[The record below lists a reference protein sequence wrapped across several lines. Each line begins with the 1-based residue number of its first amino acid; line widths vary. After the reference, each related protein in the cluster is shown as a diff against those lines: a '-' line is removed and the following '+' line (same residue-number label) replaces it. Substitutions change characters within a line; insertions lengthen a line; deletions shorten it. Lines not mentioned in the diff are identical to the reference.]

1 MGNAIMKSQSSS
13 TTNNSSSANSKPAAR
28 KSPPKENSMPN
39 KPSTTPKSSSMIASK
54 SSGLTNNA
62 SSVIACRKC
71 QNEQQTGKKDNTR
84 HDSRCPRK
92 KTKAQDST
100 KTTCKTPQHSNDVGP
115 TKRKYNSS
123 SSDTTSSSQP
133 RKKQATPSEPIY
145 YNKNPVK
152 RTPIFDDDIDQHL
165 ISSIQSVRPDLTGG
179 SGLGLIGFDVS
190 SSQGS
195 AAAASRTAASCSKL
209 KPSEMDSLCHDP
221 IALISQY
228 SRRSSSAGSF
238 RESGVDDERKMPA
251 AAAVARSNTH
261 DVEDVIELDCGDPPA
276 EKATPKRAA
285 VAASRNTSDLIVL
298 DDSDDEIDSSKKSH
312 VSSDVEVIE
321 ID

>member
-1 MGNAIMKSQSSS
+1 
-13 TTNNSSSANSKPAAR
+13 
-28 KSPPKENSMPN
+28 MPN

-133 RKKQATPSEPIY
+133 RKKQAKPSEPIY
-145 YNKNPVK
+145 YNKNPAK

-190 SSQGS
+190 SSRGS
-195 AAAASRTAASCSKL
+195 AAAASRTAGSCSKL

-221 IALISQY
+221 IAMISQY

-238 RESGVDDERKMPA
+238 RESGVA
-251 AAAVARSNTH
+251 VAAVARSNTH
-261 DVEDVIELDCGDPPA
+261 DVEDVIELACGDPPA
-276 EKATPKRAA
+276 EKATPKCAA
-285 VAASRNTSDLIVL
+285 VAASRNTGDLIVL

>member
-1 MGNAIMKSQSSS
+1 
-13 TTNNSSSANSKPAAR
+13 
-28 KSPPKENSMPN
+28 
-39 KPSTTPKSSSMIASK
+39 
-54 SSGLTNNA
+54 
-62 SSVIACRKC
+62 
-71 QNEQQTGKKDNTR
+71 
-84 HDSRCPRK
+84 
-92 KTKAQDST
+92 
-100 KTTCKTPQHSNDVGP
+100 
-115 TKRKYNSS
+115 
-123 SSDTTSSSQP
+123 
-133 RKKQATPSEPIY
+133 
-145 YNKNPVK
+145 
-152 RTPIFDDDIDQHL
+152 
-165 ISSIQSVRPDLTGG
+165 
-179 SGLGLIGFDVS
+179 
-190 SSQGS
+190 
-195 AAAASRTAASCSKL
+195 
-209 KPSEMDSLCHDP
+209 LCHDP